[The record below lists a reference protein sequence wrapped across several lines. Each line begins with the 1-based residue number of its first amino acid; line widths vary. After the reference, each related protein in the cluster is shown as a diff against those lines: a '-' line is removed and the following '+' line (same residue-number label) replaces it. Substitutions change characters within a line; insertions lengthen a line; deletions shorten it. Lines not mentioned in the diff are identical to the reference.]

1 MRIKDTDTIEDFS
14 SLAGQSSVL
23 DDPLRRLD
31 ASMRRRALRLFFS
44 ASAVLLILGSAV
56 LWRWQPSDGGFER
69 TLPSLATLV
78 VGILCGLCRWRLPAR
93 HGALTSFV
101 LMVAIMAL
109 SAYVADMRGMG
120 LYSINLSLLSFIVAA
135 GTILLGLR
143 AGAALALCAC
153 AVVLLLVWRSLGA
166 GPVLDLSHHPMEE
179 RAVTHLFLIAVALT
193 VGAGALRMTRR
204 ATREAGERN
213 ALFRDLLS
221 MAADWYWEMDRE
233 YRFTQLSEERP
244 GASGLSLEKRRGRTP
259 WEISDMGISDE
270 DLDALRADLEAHRPL
285 RGVIARRI
293 GPDGQ
298 PLFLSISGEPRFDAQ
313 GNFNG
318 YWGVGRDVS
327 SEMRA
332 EQAIRATEARY
343 RELFRRSPSPQVLHR
358 WGRVLDAN
366 AAAMALFGYTQRS
379 SIIGQDLFTHYEPG
393 DEQRARERAA
403 KIERMPLGGMLPAE
417 EFQLQTLSRRRRVV
431 NSTSVRVDAEGG
443 PATLSFFIDQ
453 TETSRAQEALR
464 SSESLLSHLVA
475 MSPDVV
481 TLTEQGTGRYLMV
494 NKTWEQLTGYTR
506 EEAIGRSAEDL
517 DLFLDQ
523 AQREAVRERLR
534 SGEALHA
541 MPCVFK
547 GKQGQLINVQ
557 MSAALFEVDGRGY
570 VVTNSRDVTERER
583 RRLVHEAIL
592 SNASIGIC
600 LTRGERFVQVNRL
613 VEDMFGFENG
623 SLTGRHS
630 SAIWAN
636 PAEHAAEMAELAPR
650 LAAGQQ
656 IEIERS
662 MRRQDGTD
670 FICRILGKAVDPAN
684 PDHGGT
690 IWIMEDVSER
700 RRVEAALAQAKD
712 EAQAASRAKSA
723 FLANTSHELRT
734 PLNGLVGLARM
745 LQQPQLSTDE
755 RQGYLDQM
763 LDSAESL
770 SGLISDILDLAK
782 IEAGRL
788 TLEAQ
793 PFGLRDMLASV
804 GVAYLTLADT
814 RGLRFTMEIDEAVPA
829 WVLGDQLRLRQ
840 VLSNFLSN
848 ALKFTTQGG
857 ITLRV
862 LVRPKSSLRFEV
874 SDTGPGIDPAQHAR
888 LFEPFTQAD
897 ESTTRRYGGTGLGLS
912 ISREL
917 TALMGGSVGLVS
929 KPGQGA
935 TFWAELPLPAFSAPQ
950 GGHGRSPIE
959 QRALREFEGARVLM
973 VEDHPVNMLIAV
985 AQLQQWGLQVEQ
997 AHDGVQAIE
1006 SVRAAAARGEP
1017 FDAVLMD
1024 VQMPVMGGHEATRE
1038 IRREFDAEALP
1049 IIALTAAALSS
1060 ERDEALAAGMND
1072 FLTKPIDAQRL
1083 HATLLRLVGRRPSA
1097 MPQAANGGPPTLVV
1111 VPGMKR

>member
-1 MRIKDTDTIEDFS
+1 MKDTDTLEEFS

-44 ASAVLLILGSAV
+44 ACAVLLLVAAALMLRWRQPGEPLGGMA
-56 LWRWQPSDGGFER
+56 
-69 TLPSLATLV
+69 PSLAALATALA
-78 VGILCGLCRWRLPAR
+78 CGLCRWRLPMR
-93 HGALTSFV
+93 HAGAVSFV
-101 LMVAIMAL
+101 LMAAIMSLAV
-109 SAYVADMRGMG
+109 YVAALRGLG
-120 LYSINLSLLSFIVAA
+120 LYSVSLTLLSFLVAA
-135 GTILLGLR
+135 GTIMLGLR
-143 AGAALALCAC
+143 AGAALAAFAGA
-153 AVVLLLVWRSLGA
+153 AVALLAWVAGGA
-166 GPVLDLSHHPMEE
+166 QTALDLTRHPIDE
-179 RAVTHLFLIAVALT
+179 RVVTHLFLIAAAL
-193 VGAGALRMTRR
+193 VIGNGALRMTRR
-204 ATREAGERN
+204 ATQEATIRN
-213 ALFRDLLS
+213 ARFRDLLS
-221 MAADWYWEMDRE
+221 MAADWYWEIDRE
-233 YRFTQLSEERP
+233 YRFVHLAEERP

-259 WEISDMGISDE
+259 WEIADLGISDE

-285 RGVIARRI
+285 RGVMARRT
-293 GPDGQ
+293 GPDGA

-313 GNFNG
+313 GNFSG

-332 EQAIRATEARY
+332 EQAMRATEARY

-379 SIIGQDLFTHYEPG
+379 SMIGQDLFSHYEAG
-393 DEQRARERAA
+393 DEERARERAA

-417 EFQLQTLSRRRRVV
+417 EFNLRTLSRRRRIVAT
-431 NSTSVRVDAEGG
+431 TSVRVDAEGG

-453 TETSRAQEALR
+453 TEASRAQEALR

-481 TLTEQGTGRYLMV
+481 TLNELDSSRYLMV
-494 NKTWEQLTGYTR
+494 NKTWEQVTGFTR
-506 EEAIGRSAEDL
+506 EEALGRTPGEL
-517 DLFLDQ
+517 GIFHYKEQ
-523 AQREAVRERLR
+523 QQAVREALR
-534 SGEALHA
+534 NGEDLRA
-541 MPCVFK
+541 MPCVFRSK
-547 GKQGQLINVQ
+547 DGQLISMQ
-557 MSAALFEVDGRGY
+557 MSAAAFEVDGQRY
-570 VVTNSRDVTERER
+570 LVTNSRDVTESER
-583 RRLVHEAIL
+583 RRMVHEAIL

-600 LTRGERFVQVNRL
+600 LTRGERFVLVNRL
-613 VEDMFGFENG
+613 VESMFGFAPDTLN
-623 SLTGRHS
+623 GRHA
-630 SAIWAN
+630 SAIWPSA
-636 PAEHAAEMAELAPR
+636 AEHAAALTELEPR
-650 LAAGQQ
+650 LAAGAQ
-656 IEIERS
+656 IEIERT
-662 MRRQDGTD
+662 MRRQDGSD
-670 FICRILGKAVDPAN
+670 FTCRILGKAVDPAH
-684 PDHGGT
+684 PSRGGT
-690 IWIMEDVSER
+690 IWIMEDVTER

-745 LQQPQLSTDE
+745 LQQPDLDAGT
-755 RQGYLDQM
+755 RRGYLDQM

-788 TLEAQ
+788 TLETQ
-793 PFGLRDMLASV
+793 SFGLRDMLASV
-804 GVAYLTLADT
+804 RVAYLTLAES
-814 RGLRFTMEIDEAVPA
+814 RGLRFAVEIDAAVPA

-848 ALKFTTQGG
+848 ALKFTQQGG

-862 LVRPKSSLRFEV
+862 LARPEGRLRFEV
-874 SDTGPGIDPAQHAR
+874 ADTGPGIDPAQHAR

-917 TALMGGSVGLVS
+917 STLMGGSVGLVS
-929 KPGQGA
+929 QPGQGA
-935 TFWAELPLPAFSAPQ
+935 TFWAELPLPAAEAA
-950 GGHGRSPIE
+950 GRPAE
-959 QRALREFEGARVLM
+959 PRALREFEGRRVLM

-985 AQLQQWGLQVEQ
+985 AQLEQWGLQVEQ
-997 AHDGVQAIE
+997 AHDGRQAIAA
-1006 SVRAAAARGEP
+1006 VRAAAARGAP

-1024 VQMPVMGGHEATRE
+1024 VQMPVMSGHEATRE
-1038 IRREFDAEALP
+1038 IRRDFDAATLP
-1049 IIALTAAALSS
+1049 IVALTAAALSS

-1083 HATLLRLVGRRPSA
+1083 RAALQRLIA
-1097 MPQAANGGPPTLVV
+1097 APQAAHAAPATPPTLVV
-1111 VPGMKR
+1111 VPGLKR